1 FSAENAYSNRSS
13 LFSFDSTKQAFEF
26 KDSGNGKIP
35 LEEDLDDDENEI
47 MHKKLLFEHM
57 KKLYELCVFIDYG
70 CKLDAAQI
78 VEIIVSIE
86 KLMNEDERLD
96 YNYVIKVFRNVRKHC
111 LEILERFI
119 NKQLKAIEDTKRFV
133 ERIEYSINRA
143 YKLEIRQIMKSGYE
157 KIVKTMFDCLEA
169 ISKDE
174 ESLMT
179 LEAYAKSV
187 VRRPFGK
194 LLDFFEGIESLLR
207 TTSAPE
213 EVGFRLKYSKDA
225 LKKVVSQYP
234 GKPLKSALNINYF
247 HIDKKRLDFVV

>member
-1 FSAENAYSNRSS
+1 PMNFDIKRVRHQILKKIKPEFKEEHAKAETLMNDIQSHDYITMNLSKYRTLSLELAEEANYSKQFYSAENAYSNQSS

-35 LEEDLDDDENEI
+35 LEENE
-47 MHKKLLFEHM
+47 
-57 KKLYELCVFIDYG
+57 
-70 CKLDAAQI
+70 
-78 VEIIVSIE
+78 
-86 KLMNEDERLD
+86 
-96 YNYVIKVFRNVRKHC
+96 
-111 LEILERFI
+111 
-119 NKQLKAIEDTKRFV
+119 QLKAIEDTKVTSKSSKRRKGIVLFIRIFPCFV
-133 ERIEYSINRA
+133 ERIEYSMNRA
-143 YKLEIRQIMKSGYE
+143 DKLEIRQIVNSGYE

-194 LLDFFEGIESLLR
+194 LLEFFEGIKSLLR

-225 LKKVVSQYP
+225 LKKLVP
-234 GKPLKSALNINYF
+234 
-247 HIDKKRLDFVV
+247 